1 MNEVSYSNYR
11 FDDNTIVSGSL
22 TLANALAFDTLAP
35 DEMTVEVLSDDTGIK
50 KLLTNTL
57 AWYHTKD
64 NRGYVL
70 YGGDIRK
77 FTYGDPVYY
86 HYDSTLM
93 GKFYLTSVTRVNDK
107 VFRLNMVSAVGLMT
121 NIQHMGGVYSGETAG
136 TVIDEIFNGKN
147 LVYGTGTTGTS
158 AGVTYTNNGDGTWT
172 LNGTSTGTS
181 VRIVGG
187 SSSSFPEGM
196 AAGGTYYLRVEGGGD
211 GVGAQVYYYVDSS
224 FINLVPITTEAAFT
238 IPEDAT
244 ACIVRFRVLSG
255 TETDNQVCSI
265 KVTAN
270 RSNIAYTVDTDVANT
285 KMYGYLPIASARDN
299 LQQVLFAIGASLM
312 KDDAGDIKFSFLKSI
327 RGTIFPQSYVFDGQ
341 KTNYRT
347 PATQIDVTEPSYYKS
362 SCDLEESLFDNT
374 DGSGTADNQLVTF
387 AEPHYDLSSTS
398 GLTINLSGANYA
410 YVTGTGILSGKKY
423 THTTKQFSVPTNVTA
438 ETNIKKVERATL
450 ISPVNSANVAARLAE
465 YYGTTGEYTTSLV
478 MNDTLTLRPANRVT
492 YTDRY
497 GDEVRGLIETMDIT
511 MSGELK
517 ADVTILTGYEPSHFG
532 NNFTQ
537 TRVITASSGTY
548 TFNSDRTVRVVL
560 IGGGQGGTGGEGGG
574 TANCS
579 NAGTGGGGGQ
589 GGSAGKVFV
598 TDINVTSG
606 QSFSYTTGAGGAGGA
621 SGAAD
626 DDGAEGSLGA
636 ATTFGNLT
644 SEDGEVPEH
653 GYLNI
658 MTGILYATNGEDGI
672 NGGNGGG
679 ANENGQDVV
688 FGSTTYLGGT
698 GCSGGGSYSGAGG
711 GGAAYGA
718 NGNNATY
725 RVEDNNY
732 NRGGNGANALARSIT
747 AGRGC
752 GGTGGNG
759 GGGGGQGGLDRTICW
774 SSASGAGGTG
784 SAGNAG
790 GRGIIILYY

>member
-57 AWYHTKD
+57 DWYHTVD

-86 HYDSTLM
+86 YYDSTQM
-93 GKFYLTSVTRVNDK
+93 GKFYLTSVTRMNDK

-121 NIQHMGGVYSGETAG
+121 GVQHMGGVYSGETAG
-136 TVIDEIFNGKN
+136 TVIAEILSGS
-147 LVYGTGTTGTS
+147 GI
-158 AGVTYTNNGDGTWT
+158 TYT
-172 LNGTSTGTS
+172 
-181 VRIVGG
+181 I
-187 SSSSFPEGM
+187 
-196 AAGGTYYLRVEGGGD
+196 
-211 GVGAQVYYYVDSS
+211 
-224 FINLVPITTEAAFT
+224 
-238 IPEDAT
+238 
-244 ACIVRFRVLSG
+244 
-255 TETDNQVCSI
+255 
-265 KVTAN
+265 
-270 RSNIAYTVDTDVANT
+270 DTDVRDT
-285 KMYGYLPIASARDN
+285 KIYGYLPIASARDN

-312 KDDAGDIKFSFLKSI
+312 KDDAGDIKFSFLKDI
-327 RGTIFPQSYVFDGQ
+327 RGVIFPQSYVFDGQ
-341 KTNYRT
+341 KANYRT
-347 PATQIDVTEPSYYKS
+347 PATQIDVTEHSYYKS
-362 SCDLEESLFDNT
+362 SFDLEESLFDNT

-387 AEPHYDLSSTS
+387 AEPHYNLSSTS

-410 YVTGTGILSGKKY
+410 YVTGTGVLSGKKY

-438 ETNIKKVERATL
+438 ETNIKKVEKATL

-478 MNDTLTLRPANRVT
+478 MNDTRKLRPANRVT

-497 GDEVRGLIETMDIT
+497 GDEVRGLIETMDIK
-511 MSGELK
+511 MSGKLK

-548 TFNSDRTVRVVL
+548 TFNADRFVRVVL
-560 IGGGQGGTGGEGGG
+560 IGGGQGGQGGSGGG
-574 TANCS
+574 DATCS
-579 NAGTGGGGGQ
+579 DSGTGGSAGS

-621 SGAAD
+621 SGAAGE
-626 DDGAEGSLGA
+626 DGAEGSLGA

-644 SEDGEVPEH
+644 SEYGEVPEH

-679 ANENGQDVV
+679 ANENGQNVV
-688 FGSTTYLGGT
+688 FGSTTYRGGT
-698 GCSGGGSYSGAGG
+698 GCSGGGS
-711 GGAAYGA
+711 
-718 NGNNATY
+718 T
-725 RVEDNNY
+725 
-732 NRGGNGANALARSIT
+732 T
-747 AGRGC
+747 PH
-752 GGTGGNG
+752 
-759 GGGGGQGGLDRTICW
+759 
-774 SSASGAGGTG
+774 TG
-784 SAGNAG
+784 SKITTTTEVATVQTH
-790 GRGIIILYY
+790 